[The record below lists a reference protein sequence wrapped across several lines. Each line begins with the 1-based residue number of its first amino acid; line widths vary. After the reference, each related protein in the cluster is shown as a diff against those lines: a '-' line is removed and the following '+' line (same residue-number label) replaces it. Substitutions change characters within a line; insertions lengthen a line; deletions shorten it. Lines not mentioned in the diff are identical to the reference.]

1 MGRAPR
7 CDEMGL
13 KKGPWTPEEDQIL
26 ISYINKH
33 GHGNWRALPKQA
45 GLMRCGK
52 SCRLRWTNYL
62 RPDIKRGNFSL
73 KEEQTIIHLHQILGN
88 RWSAI
93 ASHLP
98 GRTDNEIKNVWN
110 THLKKRLLQIG
121 VDPVTH
127 APRGYNV
134 SSCYAAVSIRDHHG
148 EQADHH
154 LQSHGCTSESVKKV
168 FRKEGNSIE
177 PLARQPLQETK
188 ALQDEGA
195 SNNSPLIQKTPDD
208 QNMMNSE
215 QHESYYSLNSSGN
228 NYTYSSDSSRVL
240 STKPMELVSASAFG
254 LCSGMDKEQNNS
266 EKLAAVMPFDYSKT
280 GEKKMLAVDY
290 TSLLQSSYTDSL
302 KFILDDDGEDS
313 NSSEYQVNWKPLAGN
328 QQNFVSL
335 GCGEFQDDDKAV
347 VQQADPEGSLAY
359 DSSMLNSNVEFWRH
373 ELSLWPATENNTLGE
388 QVLAYSSSN
397 GAAAAVSGQQKKVKL
412 EPSGTNFSV
421 EQFLELA
428 DHSMGTNM
436 EGKSNIY
443 DRWPDMNLADQDQG
457 MEYWVNLLRQ
467 VGPLPFLE
475 TISPPDL

>member
-134 SSCYAAVSIRDHHG
+134 SNCYAAVSIRDHHG

-177 PLARQPLQETK
+177 PLARQPLHETK

-208 QNMMNSE
+208 QNLMNSE

-266 EKLAAVMPFDYSKT
+266 EKLTAGMPFDYSKT

-313 NSSEYQVNWKPLAGN
+313 NSSEYQVNWKPSAGN

-347 VQQADPEGSLAY
+347 VQQADPEGNLAY

>member
-1 MGRAPR
+1 
-7 CDEMGL
+7 MGL

-266 EKLAAVMPFDYSKT
+266 EKLTAGMPFDYSKT

-313 NSSEYQVNWKPLAGN
+313 NSSEYQVNWKPSAGN

-347 VQQADPEGSLAY
+347 VQQADPEGNLAY

>member
-1 MGRAPR
+1 
-7 CDEMGL
+7 MGL

-73 KEEQTIIHLHQILGN
+73 KEEQTIIQLHQILGN

-134 SSCYAAVSIRDHHG
+134 SSCYAAVSIRDNQS
-148 EQADHH
+148 EQDHHH
-154 LQSHGCTSESVKKV
+154 LQSHGCTSESVKKT
-168 FRKEGNSIE
+168 FKKEGKSNESL
-177 PLARQPLQETK
+177 PHQPLQETK
-188 ALQDEGA
+188 SLQDQGA
-195 SNNSPLIQKTPDD
+195 SNNLPLIQKTPDD
-208 QNMMNSE
+208 QNMINSD
-215 QHESYYSLNSSGN
+215 QHEAYYSLDSSSGN
-228 NYTYSSDSSRVL
+228 NYSYSSDSSRVL
-240 STKPMELVSASAFG
+240 STKPMELVSASQFG
-254 LCSGMDKEQNNS
+254 LCSAMDKEQNNS
-266 EKLAAVMPFDYSKT
+266 EKRAAVMPFDYIKT
-280 GEKKMLAVDY
+280 VEKKTLAVDY

-302 KFILDDDGEDS
+302 KLILDDNEEDS
-313 NSSEYQVNWKPLAGN
+313 NSIEYQVNWKPLAGN

-335 GCGEFQDDDKAV
+335 GCGEFQEDDKAV
-347 VQQADPEGSLAY
+347 VQQADPEGNLVY

-373 ELSLWPATENNTLGE
+373 ELSLWPATTENNMLGD
-388 QVLAYSSSN
+388 QAVAYSSSN
-397 GAAAAVSGQQKKVKL
+397 GAPVAVSGQQKKVKV

-443 DRWPDMNLADQDQG
+443 DRWPEMNLADQDQG

>member
-1 MGRAPR
+1 
-7 CDEMGL
+7 
-13 KKGPWTPEEDQIL
+13 
-26 ISYINKH
+26 
-33 GHGNWRALPKQA
+33 
-45 GLMRCGK
+45 MRCGK

-134 SSCYAAVSIRDHHG
+134 SNCYAAVSIRDHHG

-266 EKLAAVMPFDYSKT
+266 EKLTAGMPFDYSKT

-313 NSSEYQVNWKPLAGN
+313 NSSEYQVNWKPSAGN

-347 VQQADPEGSLAY
+347 VQQADPEGNLAY

-428 DHSMGTNM
+428 DHTMGTNM